1 MLSPVWTAYLSD
13 AMIRSRL
20 NKAYRPASAEVEI
33 NLTPMLDV
41 VFILLI
47 FFIITAS
54 FVQETG
60 IEVSLLQ
67 AKSAVPQEDNP
78 IRISIDRY
86 GEIRIKTQAMDI
98 RTLQGVLRK
107 MHLENPQ
114 RAVVILADKA
124 SDNASLVKVLDQV
137 HRAGIEN
144 IAIAAELDE

>member
-1 MLSPVWTAYLSD
+1 
-13 AMIRSRL
+13 MIRSRL
-20 NKAYRPASAEVEI
+20 NKAYKYSSTEVEI

-60 IEVSLLQ
+60 IKVSLSQ
-67 AKSAVPQEDNP
+67 AESAVTQEKDP
-78 IRISIDRY
+78 IRISIDRH
-86 GEIRIKTQAMDI
+86 GEIRVKDQVMDI
-98 RTLQGVLRK
+98 RTLQGMLQK

-114 RAVVILADKA
+114 RAVIILADKA

>member
-1 MLSPVWTAYLSD
+1 
-13 AMIRSRL
+13 MIKSRL
-20 NKAYRPASAEVEI
+20 NRAYKHTSTEVEI

-60 IEVSLLQ
+60 IKVSLSQ
-67 AKSAVPQEDNP
+67 AESAVAQEKDP

-86 GEIRIKTQAMDI
+86 GEIRITDQAIDI
-98 RTLQGVLRK
+98 RILKGVLQK
-107 MHLENPQ
+107 MHRENPQ
-114 RAVVILADKA
+114 RAVIILADKA

>member
-1 MLSPVWTAYLSD
+1 MNRTYK
-13 AMIRSRL
+13 
-20 NKAYRPASAEVEI
+20 NTSAEVEI

-60 IEVSLLQ
+60 IKVSLSQ
-67 AKSAVPQEDNP
+67 AESVVAQEKDP

-86 GEIRIKTQAMDI
+86 GEIRLKDQAMDI
-98 RTLQGVLRK
+98 RTLHGMLQK

-114 RAVVILADKA
+114 RAVIILADKA

>member
-1 MLSPVWTAYLSD
+1 
-13 AMIRSRL
+13 MIRSRL
-20 NKAYRPASAEVEI
+20 SRAYKQSSADVEI

-60 IEVSLLQ
+60 LKVSLSQ
-67 AKSAVPQEDNP
+67 AESAVAQEKDP

-86 GEIRIKTQAMDI
+86 GEIRIKDQAIDVRI
-98 RTLQGVLRK
+98 LQGMLQK

-114 RAVVILADKA
+114 RAVIILADKA

>member
-1 MLSPVWTAYLSD
+1 
-13 AMIRSRL
+13 MIKNRL
-20 NKAYRPASAEVEI
+20 NRAYKHSSAEVEI

-60 IEVSLLQ
+60 IKVSLSQ
-67 AKSAVPQEDNP
+67 AESAVAQEKDP

-86 GEIRIKTQAMDI
+86 GEIRVKDQVMDI
-98 RTLQGVLRK
+98 RTLQGMLQK

-114 RAVVILADKA
+114 RAVIILADKA

-137 HRAGIEN
+137 HRTGIEN

>member
-1 MLSPVWTAYLSD
+1 
-13 AMIRSRL
+13 MIRSRL
-20 NKAYRPASAEVEI
+20 NRAYKHSSTEVEI

-60 IEVSLLQ
+60 IKVSLSQ
-67 AKSAVPQEDNP
+67 AESAVAQEKDP
-78 IRISIDRY
+78 IRISIDRH
-86 GEIRIKTQAMDI
+86 GEIRVKDQVMDI
-98 RTLQGVLRK
+98 RTLQGMLQK

-114 RAVVILADKA
+114 RAVIILADKA

>member
-1 MLSPVWTAYLSD
+1 
-13 AMIRSRL
+13 MIKNRL
-20 NKAYRPASAEVEI
+20 NRAYKHSSAEVEI

-60 IEVSLLQ
+60 IKVSLSQ
-67 AKSAVPQEDNP
+67 AESAVAQEKDP

-86 GEIRIKTQAMDI
+86 GEIRIKDQAMDI
-98 RTLQGVLRK
+98 RALQGVLQK

-114 RAVVILADKA
+114 RAVIILADKA

-137 HRAGIEN
+137 HRTGIEN

>member
-1 MLSPVWTAYLSD
+1 MNRNYKNT
-13 AMIRSRL
+13 
-20 NKAYRPASAEVEI
+20 SAEVEI

-54 FVQETG
+54 FVQETS
-60 IEVSLLQ
+60 IKVSLSQAESVVAQ
-67 AKSAVPQEDNP
+67 AKDP

-86 GEIRIKTQAMDI
+86 GEIRLKDQAMDI
-98 RTLQGVLRK
+98 RTLQGMLQK

-114 RAVVILADKA
+114 RAVIILADKA

-137 HRAGIEN
+137 HCAGIEN

>member
-1 MLSPVWTAYLSD
+1 
-13 AMIRSRL
+13 MIKNRL
-20 NKAYRPASAEVEI
+20 NRAYKHSSAEVEI

-60 IEVSLLQ
+60 IKVSLSQ
-67 AKSAVPQEDNP
+67 AESAVAQEKDP

-86 GEIRIKTQAMDI
+86 GEIRVKDQVMDI
-98 RTLQGVLRK
+98 RTLQGMLQK

-114 RAVVILADKA
+114 RAVIILADKA

>member
-1 MLSPVWTAYLSD
+1 
-13 AMIRSRL
+13 MIRSRL
-20 NKAYRPASAEVEI
+20 NKAYKHSSTEVEI

-60 IEVSLLQ
+60 IKVSLSQ
-67 AKSAVPQEDNP
+67 AESAVAQEKDP

-86 GEIRIKTQAMDI
+86 GEIRIKDQTMDI
-98 RTLQGVLRK
+98 RTLQGLLRK

-114 RAVVILADKA
+114 RAVIILADKA

>member
-1 MLSPVWTAYLSD
+1 
-13 AMIRSRL
+13 MIRSRL
-20 NKAYRPASAEVEI
+20 NRAYKHTSTDVEI

-60 IEVSLLQ
+60 IKVSLSQ
-67 AKSAVPQEDNP
+67 AESAVAQEKNP

-86 GEIRIKTQAMDI
+86 GEIRIKDQAMDI
-98 RTLQGVLRK
+98 RTLRGVLQK

-114 RAVVILADKA
+114 RAVIIVADKA

-137 HRAGIEN
+137 HRTGIEN